1 MHKRIKEIFR
11 TDNRIFGLDLM
22 RFIAIILVVQG
33 HSRWMIANTFPK
45 PVKALLH
52 GSGILGVELFFVLS
66 GFLIGGILLKQYEK
80 NNFSLD
86 FKAIQ
91 NFWIRRWLRTL
102 PNYYFILIIYLIVF
116 YTDRPE
122 GIWRYFIFVQNFWNH
137 PPSFFEES
145 WSLCIEELS
154 YLISPLFLG
163 ICTYIFG
170 KNGKGNGKLF
180 LYVSIALIVLITLL
194 RAIYS
199 EYFLP
204 QYFNDEKYKW
214 SHHFREVG
222 LIRLDSIYYGFIAAY
237 IAFNYQNFW
246 KKNGLALLIIGIIGI
261 VVLMAS
267 QQLLIEKYSGTL
279 TNTLFFTF
287 LSISIAF
294 IIPYLSEI
302 KQLKYGY
309 IAKPITA
316 VSIISYSLYL
326 INGGLI
332 SENIK
337 RFTEEGKDWN
347 FSTSLFVYIG
357 YWLVCLI
364 LSALIFVF
372 FEKPMTDLRN
382 KFK

>member
-1 MHKRIKEIFR
+1 MLKRINEKFR

-22 RFIAIILVVQG
+22 RFIAIMLVVMA
-33 HSRWMIANTFPK
+33 HRRWMIEALPR
-45 PVKALLH
+45 PVKMIFS
-52 GSGILGVELFFVLS
+52 GSDILGVELFFVLS

-86 FKAIQ
+86 FNEI
-91 NFWIRRWLRTL
+91 
-102 PNYYFILIIYLIVF
+102 
-116 YTDRPE
+116 
-122 GIWRYFIFVQNFWNH
+122 
-137 PPSFFEES
+137 
-145 WSLCIEELS
+145 
-154 YLISPLFLG
+154 
-163 ICTYIFG
+163 
-170 KNGKGNGKLF
+170 
-180 LYVSIALIVLITLL
+180 
-194 RAIYS
+194 
-199 EYFLP
+199 
-204 QYFNDEKYKW
+204 KYKW
-214 SHHFREVG
+214 SHHFREVC

-237 IAFNYQNFW
+237 IASKYYTFW
-246 KKNGLALLIIGIIGI
+246 KRNSLLFFVLGVFGI
-261 VVLMAS
+261 VLLMAA
-267 QQLLIEKYSGTL
+267 QQTLIETFKGTL

-287 LSISIAF
+287 LSTSIAF

-302 KQLKYGY
+302 KQFIYQF

-347 FSTSLFVYIG
+347 LNTSILVYTR
-357 YWLVCLI
+357 YWLACLI
-364 LSALIFVF
+364 LSTIIFVF